1 MYMVKVGIYA
11 SNVTFKNYLGS
22 GILIILYVNEILYL
36 QYCVL
41 KF

>member
-1 MYMVKVGIYA
+1 MVKVGIYA

-22 GILIILYVNEILYL
+22 GILIILYVNEIHVLYL
-36 QYCVL
+36 QYFVL